1 MTQTNMLVSF
11 GCVLS
16 VLQLRSTY
24 SNRVNVIDLVKF
36 DRAQT
41 QL

>member
-11 GCVLS
+11 CLCSLS
-16 VLQLRSTY
+16 PTLKKYIQY
-24 SNRVNVIDLVKF
+24 RVNVIDLVKF